1 MIEEEHESAEE
12 LAVRAMALNGITC
25 VPANHY
31 FVDGYRYTRLADA
44 MAQARRGAPQRV
56 RA

>member
-31 FVDGYRYTRLADA
+31 LVDGYRYTTLADA
-44 MAQARRGAPQRV
+44 MAQARRGAPQRA
-56 RA
+56 RS

>member
-25 VPANHY
+25 VPVNCY
-31 FVDGYRYTRLADA
+31 LVDGYRYSTLADA
-44 MAQARRGAPQRV
+44 MAQARRGGARRV
-56 RA
+56 GS